1 MPTSQIAD
9 PPTAPVPLSSFA
21 PLLDSALTRSAH
33 EGARIVALHW
43 LHDLTVARQAW
54 TLALDDAERSADV
67 VTPEWSA
74 SEALHRA
81 RVAVRRLRATLREHE
96 KSLGVEVDRR
106 SRRVL
111 RRIGKATNVIRDR
124 DAQREWLD
132 VERHALTDAARAE
145 ADAMLEALEHEAGD
159 GRALVTRVFARELDP
174 RVEAMVERLS
184 HFAMPYTVGQ
194 SGVRVTFARHLADRV
209 ERGTLAL
216 QRDLGLVTGVDA
228 QDVLHRCRI
237 RLKRQRA
244 MLAPFARVHP
254 AIGEWYALATSGQDM
269 LGAMRDT
276 TLLAELASLRDF
288 GALAAALHSI
298 ALGHYEAFHH
308 DWCDNHQRVADV
320 AQAAVHALH
329 EIGAGARTVA
339 ASEDT
344 SSDTDRSGARL
355 DDGIPPAMRAVLPME
370 IERKY
375 LLHGLPPVAAM
386 APSWRIDQGWLPGE
400 QLRERLRRTTTS
412 DGHST
417 CTRTIKL
424 GPMGA
429 RIEIEEA
436 TDATLFEALWPLTA
450 HARIRKRR
458 HVIRDGALTWE
469 VDVFL
474 DRDLVLAE
482 VELTSEAQSA
492 PLPDW
497 LAPFVVA
504 DVTHDP
510 AYLNSVMAQRDVA
523 APDNVAL

>member
-1 MPTSQIAD
+1 VTPTSLLAD
-9 PPTAPVPLSSFA
+9 PTAAPLPLSSFA
-21 PLLDSALTRSAH
+21 PLLDTALTRSAH

-54 TLALDDAERSADV
+54 TLALDDAERAADV

-81 RVAVRRLRATLREHE
+81 RVAVRRLRATLREHQ
-96 KSLGVEVDRR
+96 KSLGVNVDRR

-111 RRIGKATNVIRDR
+111 RRIGNATNVIRDR

-132 VERHALTDAARAE
+132 VERHALTDAARVE

-159 GRALVTRVFARELDP
+159 GRALVTRVFARKLDP
-174 RVEAMVERLS
+174 RVAVMVERLS

-194 SGVRVTFARHLADRV
+194 SGVRVTFAQHLADRV
-209 ERGTLAL
+209 ERGAQVL
-216 QRDLGLVTGVDA
+216 QRDLGSVTGVDA

-276 TLLAELASLRDF
+276 TLLAELASARDF

-308 DWCDNHQRVADV
+308 DWCDGHERVAN
-320 AQAAVHALH
+320 AARAAVHALH
-329 EIGAGARTVA
+329 EIGAGATA
-339 ASEDT
+339 ASA
-344 SSDTDRSGARL
+344 SDTPPEGHLSGARY
-355 DDGIPPAMRAVLPME
+355 DDGIPTSLRAVMPME
-370 IERKY
+370 IERKF

-386 APSWRIDQGWLPGE
+386 APSVRIDQGWLPGE

-412 DGHST
+412 DGHSL
-417 CTRTIKL
+417 CTRTVKL

-436 TDATLFEALWPLTA
+436 ADATLFDALWPLTA

-458 HVIRDGALTWE
+458 HVIRDGELTWE

-482 VELTSEAQSA
+482 VELTSETQSA

-504 DVTHDP
+504 EVTHDP
-510 AYLNSVMAQRDVA
+510 AYLNSVMAQQDVA
-523 APDNVAL
+523 APDNVAH